1 MERIEKSLSPFKKD
15 LGEPFAEGSHTDVFH
30 YEKTSSGIPY
40 VIKQGKTK
48 YSFPFSKYLNN
59 FLALNRVTVS
69 HYFEKILGPGFKI
82 NPDFDYVKNGV
93 AEYVLMSS
101 YFRYGENSESQE
113 KRKELIA
120 SLEDKNHPFYQEI
133 KKILGDDGSVLE
145 VANIVEKNREEN
157 FMPGEIGTVIG
168 HPQDLDPKEA
178 ADLQAKG
185 EKLPSTY
192 YIVQEEV
199 KGDNLVPL
207 LELNEKDLAD
217 KPEILERLLMFT
229 VLTKMMYS
237 GKDGKLIDTR
247 AEEILK
253 HPFEWFQ
260 ETANILVDIGSD
272 KKQGRV
278 HFVDNRWL
286 YDKKSRIGEG
296 GINLIKHL
304 CVRSID
310 RAIKKYY
317 DLLQSRKARQ

>member
-1 MERIEKSLSPFKKD
+1 MEKINESLSPFKKD
-15 LGEPFAEGSHTDVFH
+15 LGEPFAEGSHSEVFR
-30 YEKTSSGIPY
+30 YGETASGIP
-40 VIKQGKTK
+40 VVVKQGKTM

-59 FLALNRVTVS
+59 FLALNRERVS
-69 HYFEKILGPGFKI
+69 RYFEKILGPGFKI
-82 NPDFDYVKNGV
+82 NPDFDNVKNGV
-93 AEYVLMSS
+93 AEYALMSS
-101 YFRYGENSESQE
+101 YFRYGENNESQQ
-113 KRKELIA
+113 KREELID

-133 KKILGDDGSVLE
+133 KKIFGDDGSVFEL
-145 VANIVEKNREEN
+145 ANIIERNREEN
-157 FMPGEIGTVIG
+157 FMPREIGTVIG
-168 HPQDLDPKEA
+168 HPPDLDPKKA

-199 KGDNLVPL
+199 KGNNLVPL
-207 LELNEKDLAD
+207 LELNEKDLVD
-217 KPEILERLLMFT
+217 KPEILEKLLMFT
-229 VLTKMMYS
+229 LLTKMMYS

-260 ETANILVDIGSD
+260 ETANILVDIGAD
-272 KKQGRV
+272 KRQGRV

-286 YDKKSRIGEG
+286 YDRKSRISEG

-310 RAIKKYY
+310 RAIRKYY
-317 DLLQSRKARQ
+317 DLLQARKARQ